1 MKNRYYRFDYSL
13 LIYYRME
20 KFKIN
25 VSALETGKADLIL
38 GKEPRIVKLS
48 FEQAMGFRCHF
59 SSFEEMLEAYGA
71 KNRLPL
77 DEYYDGYVAV
87 YYSSY
92 RQEVVHVNGML
103 RRCMYSGAMLMWAPY
118 EIKEAA
124 TKGGLYEVLYPL
136 DNGEFISG
144 LFNYVWT
151 FNDCEFERLAA
162 YLQKEKLLSEDINP
176 KEIDVSLKRK
186 LTQSLVDKKPLI
198 VDYDECEL
206 LYTYLLDYFS
216 SFFTRKED

>member
-1 MKNRYYRFDYSL
+1 
-13 LIYYRME
+13 ME
-20 KFKIN
+20 KFTIN
-25 VSALETGKADLIL
+25 VSALEIRKADLIL

-124 TKGGLYEVLYPL
+124 TKGELYEVLYPL

-151 FNDCEFERLAA
+151 FNDCRFEQWAV
-162 YLQKEKLLSEDINP
+162 YLQKEKLLSEIVNP
-176 KEIDVSLKRK
+176 YEIEVSLKRK
-186 LTQSLVDKKPLI
+186 LTQLLVNKEPL
-198 VDYDECEL
+198 ECDPIENL
-206 LYTYLLDYFS
+206 VLFSYAPDYFS
-216 SFFTRKED
+216 RFFTKVED

>member
-1 MKNRYYRFDYSL
+1 MAFC
-13 LIYYRME
+13 
-20 KFKIN
+20 
-25 VSALETGKADLIL
+25 
-38 GKEPRIVKLS
+38 
-48 FEQAMGFRCHF
+48 CHF

-92 RQEVVHVNGML
+92 RQEVIHMNGML

-124 TKGGLYEVLYPL
+124 TKGELYEVLYPL
-136 DNGEFISG
+136 DNGKFIPG

-151 FNDCEFERLAA
+151 FNDCRFEQWAV
-162 YLQKEKLLSEDINP
+162 YLQKEKLLSEIVNP
-176 KEIDVSLKRK
+176 YEVEVSLKRK
-186 LTQSLVDKKPLI
+186 LTQLLVNEEPL
-198 VDYDECEL
+198 ECDPIENL
-206 LYTYLLDYFS
+206 VLFSYAPDYFS
-216 SFFTRKED
+216 RFFTKVED

>member
-1 MKNRYYRFDYSL
+1 
-13 LIYYRME
+13 ME

-25 VSALETGKADLIL
+25 VSALEIREASLIL

-48 FEQAMGFRCHF
+48 FEQAMAFCCHF

-92 RQEVVHVNGML
+92 RQEVIHMNGML

-136 DNGEFISG
+136 DNGKFIPG

-151 FNDCEFERLAA
+151 FNDCRFEQWAV
-162 YLQKEKLLSEDINP
+162 YLQKEKLLSEIVNP
-176 KEIDVSLKRK
+176 YEVEVSLKRK
-186 LTQSLVDKKPLI
+186 LTQLLVNEEPL
-198 VDYDECEL
+198 ECDPIENL
-206 LYTYLLDYFS
+206 VLFSYAPDYFS
-216 SFFTRKED
+216 RFFTKVED